1 MSAFVLLPL
10 SCIFSKF
17 GDPWRLWSSEA
28 WTWNM
33 KCRVTCQDHL
43 TWPDWAEK
51 KVMYRFVHSPSKAAL
66 IQTLRWDASQM
77 LMGNKF
83 HWFLQEKKKK
93 KDHLTHQDMK
103 NGSSDKFPV
112 KGRERE
118 RTQKMS
124 EKPIQMTSLC
134 SVPKVNPPLK
144 WKLPWALASFTA
156 SLLLRGVKD
165 RA

>member
-1 MSAFVLLPL
+1 MKTL
-10 SCIFSKF
+10 K
-17 GDPWRLWSSEA
+17 LWWTWA

-51 KVMYRFVHSPSKAAL
+51 KVIYRFVHSPSKAAL

-77 LMGNKF
+77 LMGNKS
-83 HWFLQEKKKK
+83 HWFIQEENK

-112 KGRERE
+112 KGREKE

-124 EKPIQMTSLC
+124 EKPIQTTSLC

-144 WKLPWALASFTA
+144 GKLLWVLASFTA

-165 RA
+165 WAQHRLRADSFKI